1 LKIVM
6 LGEGRTTL
14 RIQLTVS
21 SCWGANPWLHA
32 GRVGKTSLV
41 LRYCK
46 DTFSDKQVSTIQAS
60 YLQKRLT
67 LGSTTCNLA
76 IWVRGAALFSL
87 HCLQS
92 RAVPVPAGYRRSR
105 AIPCFGSDLLPR
117 RRRYLR
123 LRTLPSSSLPS
134 SLSPFIST
142 PAAAPT
148 PLRPLPTSRSSFLPA
163 RVTATTADVSRPP
176 SAAWVDAHGLLILV
190 GTRAV
195 SRRASRL

>member
-1 LKIVM
+1 MGSKGHNLKIVM

-21 SCWGANPWLHA
+21 SCWGVNPWLHA

-76 IWVRGAALFSL
+76 IWVRRAALFSL

-92 RAVPVPAGYRRSR
+92 RAVIPFPQDTAGQERFHALGPIYYRDADGTCGPEPFLPA
-105 AIPCFGSDLLPR
+105 
-117 RRRYLR
+117 
-123 LRTLPSSSLPS
+123 SLPS

-142 PAAAPT
+142 PATAPT

-163 RVTATTADVSRPP
+163 RVPTTATTQMSRG
-176 SAAWVDAHGLLILV
+176 HLRLLGLTL
-190 GTRAV
+190 TRC
-195 SRRASRL
+195 

>member
-1 LKIVM
+1 MKIVM

-123 LRTLPSSSLPS
+123 PRTLPSSL
-134 SLSPFIST
+134 
-142 PAAAPT
+142 A
-148 PLRPLPTSRSSFLPA
+148 SFLPLA
-163 RVTATTADVSRPP
+163 LHLHTRRCSKPSPP
-176 SAAWVDAHGLLILV
+176 STNFPFQLPPCSCSHHCDHRRCLAATFGCL
-190 GTRAV
+190 G
-195 SRRASRL
+195 